1 MHKEKQ
7 EILDNNK
14 KEIDKGEERGLS
26 RRGGGGE
33 VDEEKGLMSMEGRGR
48 RSGWGEGVDEYGGE
62 GEERAGQDKEVR
74 REEK

>member
-14 KEIDKGEERGLS
+14 KEIDKGEERGFGLS
-26 RRGGGGE
+26 RRGGGE

-48 RSGWGEGVDEYGGE
+48 RSG
-62 GEERAGQDKEVR
+62 
-74 REEK
+74 

>member
-14 KEIDKGEERGLS
+14 KEIDKGEEMGFGLS
-26 RRGGGGE
+26 RRG
-33 VDEEKGLMSMEGRGR
+33 GR

-62 GEERAGQDKEVR
+62 GEERTGQDKGVR